1 MIRLTG
7 LIVLLAGLGVQPAFA
22 QHLPHHY
29 PTVIGATGQPYG
41 PTQAEYQYRLRY
53 GHPSPGSRP
62 GDMDYVNGYPGGG
75 SVNVQSGGLGF
86 GYGPTFGYPGGY
98 GYGQGISTYGVYGP
112 GYSPFGPSIYSG
124 YQSSTTAVY
133 GPGRTV
139 GTYVPNSTGGY
150 FYAAPGS
157 YVPPPAPIQNGWN
170 PPPIPRGGPD
180 DPLNDPAFQGK
191 IPAGAFAPVRAPDP
205 IVDPSTPEQQ
215 ARAIQRVDLGDR
227 ELRHIKFAS
236 AAAHYKNAI
245 QAARDQ
251 AIPRF
256 RLALAYVGMSRFQD
270 AIEQYKLGLAL
281 DPTWPQ
287 RSERL
292 VDLFGEDNT
301 LSRNLVVHRV
311 AEWVNED
318 IRDPER
324 LFLLVIILHQNGDAR
339 AQTVLQTA
347 IALGGEQP
355 HLLAFL
361 PEQVQTASG
370 QPAQPQVPFGIP
382 PDSAASGVQPPPI
395 PMPPANQP
403 TTTPIPV
410 PKTDSVPPP
419 PSFSPEPT
427 GNGLSGPVLP
437 SR

>member
-1 MIRLTG
+1 MSRATG
-7 LIVLLAGLGVQPAFA
+7 LFILLAGLSVQPATA

-62 GDMDYVNGYPGGG
+62 GDMDFVNGYPGGG
-75 SVNVQSGGLGF
+75 GSVNVQFGGLGF
-86 GYGPTFGYPGGY
+86 GYGPAY
-98 GYGQGISTYGVYGP
+98 GYGPGYLSTYGVYGQ

-124 YQSSTTAVY
+124 YQSSTTTVF
-133 GPGRTV
+133 GPGMTA
-139 GTYVPNSTGGY
+139 GTYVPNSAGGY
-150 FYAAPGS
+150 FYGAPGS
-157 YVPPPAPIQNGWN
+157 YAPPPVQHNGWN

-180 DPLNDPAFQGK
+180 DPLNDPAFQAK
-191 IPAGAFAPVRAPDP
+191 VSAGAFTPVRPPDP
-205 IVDPSTPEQQ
+205 VVDPSTPEQK

-256 RLALAYVGMSRFQD
+256 RLALAYVGMSRFRE

-281 DPTWPQ
+281 DPTWP
-287 RSERL
+287 ERAEQL
-292 VDLFGEDNT
+292 VDLLGEDNT
-301 LSRNLVVHRV
+301 LMRNLVVHRV

-318 IRDPER
+318 IRDPDR
-324 LFLLVIILHQNGDAR
+324 LFLLVVILHQNGDAR
-339 AQTVLQTA
+339 SQTVLQTA

-355 HLLAFL
+355 HLLAFVANQAQ
-361 PEQVQTASG
+361 PASG
-370 QPAQPQVPFGIP
+370 QPVQPQVPFGLP
-382 PDSAASGVQPPPI
+382 PDPAATGVQPPPI
-395 PMPPANQP
+395 PMPPANLPQVAP
-403 TTTPIPV
+403 PV
-410 PKTDSVPPP
+410 PVKPENPVPPP